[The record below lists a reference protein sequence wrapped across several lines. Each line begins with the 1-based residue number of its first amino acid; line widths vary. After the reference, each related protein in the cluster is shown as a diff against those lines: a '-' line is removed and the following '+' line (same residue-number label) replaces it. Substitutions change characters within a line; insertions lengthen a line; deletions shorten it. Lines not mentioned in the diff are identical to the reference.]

1 MRRRA
6 GSLLLAL
13 ATVAACAGCAAM
25 PDQRRDTFGIDFRL
39 PEPPDETS
47 AIVFFVD
54 GLNRQVFQE
63 LLAAGRLPTIQKYFI
78 DRGLYADRCIVNIPA
93 VTMANE
99 TSFVTGLFA
108 GRHGVTGITW
118 FDRTRLFFR
127 NYEEV
132 NQKNTLDGDY
142 TAPTIFERLGGETTF
157 SLFFQAHRGATK
169 FVENRLSAGPPYFFG
184 WYQFVDR
191 IALWRFDLV
200 AQVAKVQGRF
210 PRLVIA
216 YLLAPDLEAFRS
228 GVSSA
233 AYRRAIEHADAHIG
247 RILRDLQT
255 AGRLDRTLLIL
266 ASDHGMMDTSRHW
279 SIRNFLRD
287 RLDLAVADHELADD
301 VPFKIRLAYYR
312 RTACVLAGSGERY
325 RAIYLRKPRREAS
338 TQARPGADAGFENWL
353 VRPSA
358 DDLRAYPTRQ
368 GRRIDLIQHLRE
380 TEAVD
385 LLAYRAGPNRIHLVT
400 KQGLVELT
408 RASPQ
413 DRRVAHRILE
423 GDDPLGYAK
432 TVPASMLDGKPHD
445 SEDWLEASAST
456 RYPDLVP
463 QIMAYFDAPRSGDI
477 IVFAQ
482 PSWDFAGRLK
492 GGHGGVQPEEMIT
505 VLLMAGPG
513 VPHERRLRPVRNV
526 DVVPTLLGLLG
537 RPVPADLDGRNLL
550 EPAAADSPRP

>member
-39 PEPPDETS
+39 PEPSDETS

-78 DRGLYADRCIVNIPA
+78 DRGLYADRCIVNVPA

-108 GRHGVTGITW
+108 GRHGITGITW

-132 NQKNTLDGDY
+132 NQKNALDGDY
-142 TAPTIFERLGGETTF
+142 TAPTIFERLDGETTF

-191 IALWRFDLV
+191 IALWRFDIV

-216 YLLAPDLEAFRS
+216 YLLAPDLEAYRS

-233 AYRRAIEHADAHIG
+233 AYRQAIEHADAHIG
-247 RILRDLQT
+247 RILRDLEA
-255 AGRLDRTLLIL
+255 AGRLDKTVLVL

-279 SIRNFLRD
+279 SIENFLHD

-325 RAIYLRKPRREAS
+325 RAIYLRKPR
-338 TQARPGADAGFENWL
+338 PGADAGFENWP

-380 TEAVD
+380 AEAVD
-385 LLAYRAGPNRIHLVT
+385 LLAYRAGPDRPAEAFAKAGHVHLVT
-400 KQGLVELT
+400 KKGIVELVREPT
-408 RASPQ
+408 AGRAVAY
-413 DRRVAHRILE
+413 RVLE

-432 TVPASMLDGKPHD
+432 TVPASMLDGKPTVRRIG
-445 SEDWLEASAST
+445 SRPPLT
-456 RYPDLVP
+456 PDTQTSCRRSWP
-463 QIMAYFDAPRSGDI
+463 ISMPR
-477 IVFAQ
+477 
-482 PSWDFAGRLK
+482 
-492 GGHGGVQPEEMIT
+492 
-505 VLLMAGPG
+505 GPATSSSSPNHRG
-513 VPHERRLRPVRNV
+513 ISR
-526 DVVPTLLGLLG
+526 
-537 RPVPADLDGRNLL
+537 
-550 EPAAADSPRP
+550 AA